1 MRTLPKARTPFSI
14 RTFDWDFLGFGLC
27 RAWISLVF
35 VLPVPGLFAVN
46 IDERLWLFLPGA
58 AACLAL
64 CIASRKAPSP
74 QVRTL
79 SLLAAGAFS
88 ILGVPLT
95 YAGIEAG
102 WGLPAGI
109 GLSFVGI
116 GAGLAQTL
124 WGDKMASLSP
134 ARTDLHTVCAM
145 LFAAIL
151 TALSRFGDSAE
162 TALLAFVVLPL
173 GSFALLYR
181 GFDAG
186 TWSIAQEGKD
196 KTTPPPW
203 TDPPHLGRL
212 CLSIFAFTLVFNLV
226 NTSLPPFL
234 TAAGEGFQSARN
246 LANAGVTL
254 ALLCVVVLRGRI
266 SRMSLYRLSFPV
278 LFGSLLLMLVLPGEH
293 TPFASFAA
301 ASGYKLF
308 DVLFWCVIVG
318 LAHDHRPRSWQT
330 LGLGM
335 AANFGGMGLGV
346 GLHGPLIDAL
356 SSGVLDPTLVVCA
369 AMFALAVVTMLILPE
384 RLIAQ
389 VLPLPAK
396 RNPPETPTLAQR
408 CAEASRNA
416 GLTARESEVLLLLA
430 QGRTQSVIARKLGIG
445 EGTAHSHIIHVY
457 QKMNVHSQQE
467 LLDIIEEFAGA

>member
-1 MRTLPKARTPFSI
+1 MRTLPKARTLFSTH
-14 RTFDWDFLGFGLC
+14 TFDWDFLGFGLC

-35 VLPVPGLFAVN
+35 ALPVPSLLAINV
-46 IDERLWLFLPGA
+46 DERLWFFLPGA
-58 AACLAL
+58 TACLVL

-74 QVRTL
+74 QVRTF

-88 ILGVPLT
+88 ILGVLLT

-196 KTTPPPW
+196 KTTPPPL
-203 TDPPHLGRL
+203 DGSAAPREALPVDFRIHPCVQPGQHLV
-212 CLSIFAFTLVFNLV
+212 A
-226 NTSLPPFL
+226 SLPD
-234 TAAGEGFQSARN
+234 
-246 LANAGVTL
+246 
-254 ALLCVVVLRGRI
+254 
-266 SRMSLYRLSFPV
+266 
-278 LFGSLLLMLVLPGEH
+278 GSWRRVP
-293 TPFASFAA
+293 
-301 ASGYKLF
+301 
-308 DVLFWCVIVG
+308 
-318 LAHDHRPRSWQT
+318 
-330 LGLGM
+330 
-335 AANFGGMGLGV
+335 
-346 GLHGPLIDAL
+346 
-356 SSGVLDPTLVVCA
+356 
-369 AMFALAVVTMLILPE
+369 
-384 RLIAQ
+384 
-389 VLPLPAK
+389 
-396 RNPPETPTLAQR
+396 
-408 CAEASRNA
+408 
-416 GLTARESEVLLLLA
+416 
-430 QGRTQSVIARKLGIG
+430 IG
-445 EGTAHSHIIHVY
+445 A
-457 QKMNVHSQQE
+457 
-467 LLDIIEEFAGA
+467 